1 MRLAVGLAFWALAFL
16 IIGLAIGF
24 SFDVGA
30 WIGGM
35 L

>member
-1 MRLAVGLAFWALAFL
+1 MRLVIGFAAYALVFVV
-16 IIGLAIGF
+16 IGLAIGF